1 MDDKSTPISS
11 LNNHD
16 DSEVVSQILEKY
28 NNLQDTQ
35 KGDHEMMASQLMP
48 RPLSGNELMD
58 LPPLQPNQQ
67 MMENQFENRDLN
79 SEMYKMNGQDPI
91 IMSEYN
97 KQMQQTN
104 SYLRDQNPQVMDDD
118 EEYVEYEE
126 IEDTEPM
133 WRKISNEV
141 RIPVFIMIFIF
152 IFFSS
157 EIGFDKLICKY
168 PFFGDST
175 HYDCNWKGTLLKA
188 LIVGILA
195 YLSIRFIR
203 I

>member
-1 MDDKSTPISS
+1 MDDRSTPLSS
-11 LNNHD
+11 LNNQD

-35 KGDHEMMASQLMP
+35 KNDHEMMASQLMP

-67 MMENQFENRDLN
+67 VMENQFENRDLN
-79 SEMYKMNGQDPI
+79 SELYKMNGQDPI

-104 SYLRDQNPQVMDDD
+104 SFLNQQTGPVEDD

-126 IEDTEPM
+126 VNDEEPM
-133 WRKISNEV
+133 WRKILNEV
-141 RIPVFIMIFIF
+141 RIPLFMIIFIF

-157 EIGFDKLICKY
+157 EIGFDKLICVY

-175 HYDCNWKGTLLKA
+175 HYDCNWKGTLLKSF
-188 LIVGILA
+188 IVGILA

-203 I
+203 V